1 MKQNVFTT
9 RFYILILGFND
20 AIDQTA
26 TAKQRESAIPVLEED
41 KRNGHPNTEDSK
53 VNAQSAPPHTDV

>member
-9 RFYILILGFND
+9 RFYILIIGFND

-26 TAKQRESAIPVLEED
+26 TAKQRESAKPVWEED
-41 KRNGHPNTEDSK
+41 KRNDHASTEDCK
-53 VNAQSAPPHTDV
+53 VNEQSAPPHTDV